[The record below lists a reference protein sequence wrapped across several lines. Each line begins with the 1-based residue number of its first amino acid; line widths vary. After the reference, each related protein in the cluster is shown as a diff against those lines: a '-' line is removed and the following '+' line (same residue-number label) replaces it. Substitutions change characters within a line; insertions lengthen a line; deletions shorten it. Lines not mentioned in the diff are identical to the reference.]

1 MTEKKSSKAGT
12 VIENCNFNISPHVVD
27 ATLCEAVV
35 AIAKAVEVN
44 AIALQLAAQSLKPT
58 ERVIDSIIKIL

>member
-1 MTEKKSSKAGT
+1 MPQKNSTKAGT
-12 VIENCNFNISPHVVD
+12 VIDNCNFNVSPQVVD
-27 ATLCEAVV
+27 TKHCEAVV